1 MPLKVVGLGPAGLDR
16 LPPSVRSLLLA
27 PEHIVILRTLAHPA
41 AAELALVREVTSCD
55 DLYEIAGDFA
65 GVYSAIV
72 ERVLEAAKQA
82 PVIYAVPGSPI
93 IGERAVAE
101 LRRRIPTEVVH
112 GESFVDAVLT
122 AIGYDPLERGL
133 RLLDGHSLPDPLLL
147 DGPTLVAQL
156 DNPLVL
162 ADAAA
167 ALARVVGEGTAAN
180 LIIDAGG
187 SDERVIAVDLEQIDL
202 TLAGLRTSLFLDP
215 TPGGLAGV
223 IKTMARLR
231 RECPWDQKQTHES
244 LVKNL
249 VEETHELID
258 AIASGNEGAIE
269 DELGDVLL
277 QVLFH
282 SVVSAQAG
290 GFGIEDVAENLRV
303 KLVRRHPHVFGDV
316 VARSADEVKAS
327 WEEIKVAERGETPT
341 SILAGVSAGMPAL
354 ERAAKLQR
362 KAATVGFDWP
372 APEPVMAKVA
382 EELEEVSEVLTDPE
396 AAAAE
401 IGDLLFAVVNL
412 ARHVGVDPELAL
424 VGSIQTFVARFEAME
439 RQGPL
444 AGLNFDELDAR
455 WVEAKRQMRNRPLS

>member
-16 LPPSVRSLLLA
+16 LPASVRSLLLA
-27 PEHIVILRTLAHPA
+27 PEYDVILRTLAHPA
-41 AAELALVREVTSCD
+41 AAELALTREVTSCD
-55 DLYEIAGDFA
+55 DLYEAAGDFE
-65 GVYSAIV
+65 GVYDAIV
-72 ERVLEAAKQA
+72 ERVLEAAKKA
-82 PVIYAVPGSPI
+82 PVIYAVPGSPV
-93 IGERAVAE
+93 IGELAVAE
-101 LRRRIPTEVVH
+101 LRRRFPTEIVH
-112 GESFVDAVLT
+112 GESFVEAVL
-122 AIGYDPLERGL
+122 AAVGYDPLERGL
-133 RLLDGHSLPDPLLL
+133 RILDGQTLSDPLLV

-156 DNPLVL
+156 DSPLVL

-167 ALARVVGEGTAAN
+167 ALARVVGEGSAAA
-180 LIIDAGG
+180 LVIDAGG
-187 SDERVIAVDLEQIDL
+187 SDEQVVAVDLEQLDL

-215 TPGGLAGV
+215 MPGGLAGV
-223 IKTMARLR
+223 IKTMSRLR

-258 AIASGNEGAIE
+258 AIASGDEGAIE

-282 SVVSAQAG
+282 SVISAQAG

-316 VARSADEVKAS
+316 VARTADEVKAN
-327 WEEIKVAERGETPT
+327 WEEIKAGERGEAPT
-341 SILAGVSAGMPAL
+341 SILAGVSASMPAL

-362 KAATVGFDWP
+362 KAATVGFDWT
-372 APEPVMAKVA
+372 APEPVVAKVA
-382 EELEEVSEVLTDPE
+382 EELDEVSEVLTDPE

-439 RQGPL
+439 RQGSL
-444 AGLNFDELDAR
+444 AGLNLDELDAR
-455 WVEAKRQMRNRPLS
+455 WVEAKRQMRDRPPR